1 MCDEICCMAN
11 LNKELIRQ
19 NIFQLLDDSGLTDLA
34 FANLLDLS
42 EKQIRLIKKK
52 EAEFSIDDINK
63 SCDFFRKTI
72 NNLNTKQIETDY
84 NLRDT
89 LILAHK
95 KNPEYS
101 TLLEDNPSI
110 TYAINYELLRNEE
123 FRTKGLGSGKIR
135 ELFEKRG
142 WNFKSGYISTAMVR
156 NADRIKSIPNP
167 KRKGWYLYTVK

>member
-1 MCDEICCMAN
+1 MRFADMAN

-63 SCDFFRKTI
+63 ACDFFRKSI
-72 NNLNTKQIETDY
+72 NNLNTKEIEADY
-84 NLRDT
+84 NLRNK

-95 KNPEYS
+95 KNTEYS
-101 TLLEDNPSI
+101 TLFDDSPSI
-110 TYAINYELLRNEE
+110 TYAINYELMHNEE
-123 FRTKGLGSGKIR
+123 FRTKGLGVGEIK
-135 ELFEKRG
+135 ELFEERD
-142 WNFKSGYISTAMVR
+142 WNFDSSYISTAMAR

-167 KRKGWYLYTVK
+167 KRKGWNLYTLK